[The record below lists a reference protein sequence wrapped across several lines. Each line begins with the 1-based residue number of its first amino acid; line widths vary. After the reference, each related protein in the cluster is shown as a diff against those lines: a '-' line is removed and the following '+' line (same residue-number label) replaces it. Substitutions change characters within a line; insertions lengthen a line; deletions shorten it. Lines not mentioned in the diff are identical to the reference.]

1 MSLKPRGVFSI
12 GSEFS
17 YFLLPLFFGGSDV
30 YTSISA
36 FEQEEL
42 HEVSWPLWITYAF
55 KKSKYWYL

>member
-17 YFLLPLFFGGSDV
+17 YFLLLLVFGGSDA

-36 FEQEEL
+36 SEHEEL
-42 HEVSWPLWITYAF
+42 HEVSWPLQMTYTF
-55 KKSKYWYL
+55 KKRKC